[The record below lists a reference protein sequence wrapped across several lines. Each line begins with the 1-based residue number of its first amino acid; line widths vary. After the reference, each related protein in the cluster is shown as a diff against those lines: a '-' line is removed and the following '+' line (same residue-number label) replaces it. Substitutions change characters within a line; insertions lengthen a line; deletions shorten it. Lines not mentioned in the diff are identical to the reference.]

1 MGKTTKRILAGFL
14 TFAVALTTVCGGVRI
29 QGVTPEVKTAKA
41 AGDQG
46 KYVKTIEISNASDKA
61 AAEAELGDEYTV
73 LDTDFGKSE
82 GTHSWIGYSST
93 DNPDE
98 AITDIKVI

>member
-1 MGKTTKRILAGFL
+1 MGKATMRILSGIL
-14 TFAVALTTVCGGVRI
+14 TFAVALTTICGGVRI
-29 QGVTPEVKTAKA
+29 HGVTPEETVSKA
-41 AGDQG
+41 AEGQG

-73 LDTDFGKSE
+73 LDTDFGKSA
-82 GTHSWIGYSST
+82 GVHSWIGYSTT
-93 DNPDE
+93 DDPGQ